1 MKDLKLY
8 RGFEFDSQT
17 KMIKMQEDRLREH
30 IAYCRDNSP
39 YYKRLLSGLRIDFRN
54 IDIKGLSELPL
65 TDKCDIEAHNDD
77 FIAVPRKKIIDI
89 ALSSGTTGKPIK
101 MMYTEHDINRLA
113 YNEEQALRRCGISD
127 EDVVLL
133 TCTIDRCFIAG
144 LAYLS
149 GVQKLGASAI
159 RNGLSSLE
167 SHRNLIKDMC
177 PTVIIGVPSFLKKLG
192 LHLMENNMDPK
203 KTSVS
208 KLVCIGEPL
217 RDNMLKS
224 LGIDAALEKIWQART
239 YSTYASSEIVTTFCE
254 CATQKGGHI
263 TSDLGIVEIVNDEG
277 EVLPDGS
284 VGEVVVTPLVVEGM
298 PLLRYKTGDVSFLN
312 NEPCECGSFSPRL
325 GPILGRKKQ
334 MLKIRGTTLYPQMVF
349 NVLDGMETVK
359 EYYMCAVSR
368 NEMSD
373 ELTIYIAPENEH
385 SLDVEAIRNT
395 LQARLRVSPEI
406 VIVDNDTVQKQVYT
420 KKSRK
425 PIRFIDRR

>member
-1 MKDLKLY
+1 
-8 RGFEFDSQT
+8 
-17 KMIKMQEDRLREH
+17 
-30 IAYCRDNSP
+30 
-39 YYKRLLSGLRIDFRN
+39 
-54 IDIKGLSELPL
+54 
-65 TDKCDIEAHNDD
+65 
-77 FIAVPRKKIIDI
+77 
-89 ALSSGTTGKPIK
+89 
-101 MMYTEHDINRLA
+101 MYTEHDINRLA

-127 EDVVLL
+127 EDVVLI

-149 GVQKLGASAI
+149 GVRELGASAI

-167 SHRNLIKDMC
+167 SHRELIKDLC

-224 LGIDAALEKIWQART
+224 LGIDDDLKKIWQART

-254 CATQKGGHI
+254 CAVQKGGHI

-277 EVLPDGS
+277 EVLPAGS
-284 VGEVVVTPLVVEGM
+284 VGEVVVTPLAVEGM

-334 MLKIRGTTLYPQMVF
+334 MMKVAGTTIYPQAIYS
-349 NVLDGMETVK
+349 VLEEIDGVKGYYITASSKNELSDAVEVYLAAEGSGCTVETIQNK
-359 EYYMCAVSR
+359 
-368 NEMSD
+368 
-373 ELTIYIAPENEH
+373 
-385 SLDVEAIRNT
+385 
-395 LQARLRVSPEI
+395 LQARIRFKPRVFIRDEEFI
-406 VIVDNDTVQKQVYT
+406 KGQVYSQ
-420 KKSRK
+420 KSRK
-425 PIRFIDRR
+425 PTRFIDKRIK

>member
-8 RGFEFDSQT
+8 RGFEFDSQA

-30 IAYCRDNSP
+30 IAYCRGHSP

-54 IDIKGLSELPL
+54 IDIKRLSELPL
-65 TDKCDIEAHNDD
+65 TGKRDIEAHNDD
-77 FIAVPRKKIIDI
+77 FIAVPRRKIIDI

-101 MMYTEHDINRLA
+101 MMYTERDINRLA

-127 EDVVLL
+127 EDIVLI

-149 GVQKLGASAI
+149 GVHELGASAI

-167 SHRNLIKDMC
+167 SHRELIKDLC

-224 LGIDAALEKIWQART
+224 LGIDDDLEKIWQART

-254 CATQKGGHI
+254 CAAQKGGHI
-263 TSDLGIVEIVNDEG
+263 TSDIGIVEIVNDEG

-284 VGEVVVTPLVVEGM
+284 VGEVVVTPLAVEGM
-298 PLLRYKTGDVSFLN
+298 PFLRYKTGDVSFLN

-334 MLKIRGTTLYPQMVF
+334 MLKMRGTTLYPQMVF
-349 NVLDGMETVK
+349 NILDEMETVK
-359 EYYMCAVSR
+359 EYYMSAVSR

-373 ELTIYIAPENEH
+373 ELTIYISLENECN
-385 SLDVEAIRNT
+385 LDVEMIRNT
-395 LQARLRVSPEI
+395 LQARLRVRPEV
-406 VIVDNDTVQKQVYT
+406 VIVDNDTVQKQIYT

-425 PIRFIDRR
+425 PVRFIDRR